1 MTSDERAK
9 VEQQIERHLKRGEMA
24 DAYAHLQRLADAF
37 PDDIALAGRLVEREN
52 SMEPGERR
60 AVAAKQQESTGAHTR
75 PVSQAEALAA
85 SGKYAEAIT
94 ISRQLLASRPEWEL
108 VKERL
113 TELFELARVASPL
126 KPSGQ
131 PNREG
136 VLEHLLDRIN
146 QRKRTS

>member
-1 MTSDERAK
+1 MTPAERSTL
-9 VEQQIERHLKRGEMA
+9 EHQIERHVKRGEMG
-24 DAYAHLQRLADAF
+24 DAYAIAQKLADAF
-37 PDDIALAGRLVEREN
+37 PEDIAIAGRLVELEN
-52 SMEPGERR
+52 SMEPSERR
-60 AVAAKQQESTGAHTR
+60 AFAAKRHESTGAHKS

-94 ISRQLLASRPEWEL
+94 IYRQLLSARPEWEL

-113 TELFELARVASPL
+113 AELFQLAQVANPL
-126 KPSGQ
+126 KPTGAG
-131 PNREG
+131 NREG